1 MCGLVEREKGR
12 KVKDRARN
20 FIASRKRGANYFLH
34 KNGKKGE
41 EGMVEEGGFLRQ
53 EEGGKEGLTVKKI
66 TA

>member
-34 KNGKKGE
+34 KMGRRE
-41 EGMVEEGGFLRQ
+41 EGMEEEGGFLRQ